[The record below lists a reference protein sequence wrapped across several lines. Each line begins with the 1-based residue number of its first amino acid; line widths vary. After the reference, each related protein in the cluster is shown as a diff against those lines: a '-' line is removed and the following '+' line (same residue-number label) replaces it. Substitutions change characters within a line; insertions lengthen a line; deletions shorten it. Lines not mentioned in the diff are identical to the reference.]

1 MSGIETPGK
10 EAPELSTQEMSLE
23 QTLDASASDDNNC
36 SANNLNTELV
46 NFDNNYNLYFQELN
60 YNDNYY
66 YKYNFL
72 YNLIIENVNN
82 NYQEVLYYYFTFSSN
97 KNKNFLSELYNKLL
111 NNQPVTPKTK
121 KRPSSFSKRDNS
133 KRAVNRKLNTSV
145 THQEPAVVE
154 GKVEGEEMV
163 VEGQVEGV
171 EGQVEGVEEE
181 EDNIILNLE
190 DLDKYKNI
198 ENIEN
203 INNTFIKYIDEIIEK
218 ENKNDLY
225 DFDFLNIIKN
235 NLSSKKIIQ
244 GGNQR
249 KYNKKKIKGGET
261 DEQVKNFI
269 NNNKIKLKI
278 IDNLTFFFV
287 CDIIHDIHSTR
298 DSTAVKNDDKK
309 YRDYDGKELL
319 DINLDLSGLGEN
331 IKNYLQDKFR
341 LNYDIIEEE
350 IINKIKSTPE
360 NICFEILQNI
370 YESKEYFKF
379 YCYNFNPKGVGY
391 KRRRDEI
398 DDENDDEDKIKK
410 IEFKESQ
417 YNYTYID
424 TIGQFK
430 KYVINQDL
438 HTNYE
443 NKFRPSIGTIIDS
456 ATTYT
461 LKKFESLKMQF
472 IYPHDERL
480 KLEFYLLNTKVIP
493 DVQKIYQELDNYE
506 IKLNHIVKFKDEK
519 FDITNQNNFI
529 SLLKNIN

>member
-171 EGQVEGVEEE
+171 EGQVEGVEGQVEGVEEEEQVEGEEMVVEGQVEGVEEE

-249 KYNKKKIKGGET
+249 KYNKKK
-261 DEQVKNFI
+261 N
-269 NNNKIKLKI
+269 
-278 IDNLTFFFV
+278 
-287 CDIIHDIHSTR
+287 
-298 DSTAVKNDDKK
+298 
-309 YRDYDGKELL
+309 
-319 DINLDLSGLGEN
+319 
-331 IKNYLQDKFR
+331 
-341 LNYDIIEEE
+341 
-350 IINKIKSTPE
+350 
-360 NICFEILQNI
+360 
-370 YESKEYFKF
+370 
-379 YCYNFNPKGVGY
+379 
-391 KRRRDEI
+391 
-398 DDENDDEDKIKK
+398 
-410 IEFKESQ
+410 
-417 YNYTYID
+417 
-424 TIGQFK
+424 
-430 KYVINQDL
+430 
-438 HTNYE
+438 
-443 NKFRPSIGTIIDS
+443 
-456 ATTYT
+456 
-461 LKKFESLKMQF
+461 
-472 IYPHDERL
+472 
-480 KLEFYLLNTKVIP
+480 
-493 DVQKIYQELDNYE
+493 
-506 IKLNHIVKFKDEK
+506 
-519 FDITNQNNFI
+519 
-529 SLLKNIN
+529 